1 MQKIL
6 RKRVLRDLKKNTFR
20 YAALG
25 CLIILCMYLIIS
37 LVGAGETIVRGVEE
51 SAEENQMED
60 GQFTC
65 FAPLSQKDMEKIRNN
80 NVQLEKMFYLD
91 YTVGGTTL
99 RVFKDRESINKVVVS
114 EGKKAENADELVL
127 EKRYAAKNEVSLG
140 DEIQLGDQSF
150 TVVGIGSSPDYD
162 APYKNLS
169 DTIVDSKNFGTVFVT
184 KEAYDDIKKAGKAA
198 QSEEYLYAYR
208 LKKGMSDEKVRDLL
222 KTFKIDEEA
231 VQDDYFQE
239 YWDRT
244 VGQLDD
250 MQSGVKD
257 LKKGAEELY
266 QGLRKL
272 NRYKNDL
279 NMAPK
284 TIFYNALEQV
294 QKSLQENG
302 FDVTLTEDNFESE
315 IQKIVDDKD
324 GVMALTLSDALDELK
339 ALKTYK
345 DSVEEYTDGVQ
356 EAKDGAEELK
366 DGVSDLKEGTD
377 DYLDEIDTRLTNM
390 ESFVKCDENIRT
402 LASVDDQQINIS
414 AGMIFGVIIL
424 ILLAYVISV
433 FVVHNIEKESSIIGT
448 LYALGVRRRDLMFH
462 YLSLPVIITTV
473 AGILGFLAGISFLGI
488 PNQMQD
494 CITYY
499 SVPPLDVIVPPYL
512 IVYGI
517 IMPPIVS
524 TIVNTIVIRKKLSH
538 TALSLMR
545 NETKKQHMSKLRLHE
560 MKFEKMFRIRQMVRE
575 ARAGITVFFGM
586 FIALLCMMISL
597 NCYELCVHVRD
608 SNIADTKYEYMYT
621 LKYPEKEVP
630 EKASPAYAKT
640 LKKEIYGYNWDVTV
654 LGIEEGNPYFDLT
667 LTKGKGTVVV
677 SSAMAQKY
685 DLKEGDTFV
694 LNDEEEGNKYAFE
707 VTGICEYAPAFY
719 VFMDL
724 ESARDLFGESDD
736 FYNVLFSDEALD
748 IPAGRLYATT
758 TKQDIEKSASIFVNQ
773 MQSMIITINVVSTL
787 IFIIVMYLMMKVMI
801 DRSAYSISLMK
812 VFGFRDKEV
821 RKLYLNGNF
830 YIILAGIVIHI
841 PLTKA
846 IMDFLYPRYMVSNI
860 STALELSFEPWLY
873 VALVVL
879 IFVCYFAINR
889 VLVGRLK
896 KMIPAEV
903 LKNRE

>member
-6 RKRVLRDLKKNTFR
+6 RKRVLRDLKKNAFR

-91 YTVGGTTL
+91 YTVGDTTL
-99 RVFKDRESINKVVVS
+99 RVFKDRESINKVVIS

-184 KEAYDDIKKAGKAA
+184 KEAYDDLKKAGKAA
-198 QSEEYLYAYR
+198 QSEEYLYAYC
-208 LKKGMSDEKVRDLL
+208 LKKDMTDEKVRDLL

-284 TIFYNALEQV
+284 TIFDNALEQA

-315 IQKIVDDKD
+315 IRKIVDD
-324 GVMALTLSDALDELK
+324 
-339 ALKTYK
+339 
-345 DSVEEYTDGVQ
+345 
-356 EAKDGAEELK
+356 K

-377 DYLDEIDTRLTNM
+377 DYFDEIDTRLTNM

-473 AGILGFLAGISFLGI
+473 AGILGFLAGISSLGI
-488 PNQMQD
+488 PSQMQD

-517 IMPPIVS
+517 VMPPIVS
-524 TIVNTIVIRKKLSH
+524 TIVNAIVIRKKLSH

-719 VFMDL
+719 VFMDF
-724 ESARDLFGESDD
+724 ESARDLFGEPDD

-812 VFGFRDKEV
+812 VFGFRDGEV

-830 YIILAGIVIHI
+830 YIILAGTVIHI

-860 STALELSFEPWLY
+860 STALDLSFEPWLY

>member
-6 RKRVLRDLKKNTFR
+6 RKRVLRDLKKNAFR

-91 YTVGGTTL
+91 YTVGDTTL
-99 RVFKDRESINKVVVS
+99 RVFKDRESINKVVIS

-140 DEIQLGDQSF
+140 DEIQLGDRSF

-184 KEAYDDIKKAGKAA
+184 KEAYDDLKKAGKAA

-208 LKKGMSDEKVRDLL
+208 LKKNMTDEKVRDLL

-257 LKKGAEELY
+257 LKKGVEELY

-284 TIFYNALEQV
+284 TIFDNALEQA

-315 IQKIVDDKD
+315 IRKIVDD
-324 GVMALTLSDALDELK
+324 
-339 ALKTYK
+339 
-345 DSVEEYTDGVQ
+345 
-356 EAKDGAEELK
+356 K

-377 DYLDEIDTRLTNM
+377 DYFDEIDTRLTNM

-473 AGILGFLAGISFLGI
+473 AGILGFLAGISSLGI
-488 PNQMQD
+488 PSQMQD

-517 IMPPIVS
+517 VMPPIVS
-524 TIVNTIVIRKKLSH
+524 TIVNAIVIRKKLSH

-812 VFGFRDKEV
+812 VFGFRDGEV

-830 YIILAGIVIHI
+830 YIILAGTVIHI

-860 STALELSFEPWLY
+860 STALDLSFEPWLY

>member
-6 RKRVLRDLKKNTFR
+6 RKRVLRDLKKNAFR

-91 YTVGGTTL
+91 YTVGDTTL
-99 RVFKDRESINKVVVS
+99 RVFKDRESINKVVIS

-184 KEAYDDIKKAGKAA
+184 KEAYDDLKKAGKAA

-208 LKKGMSDEKVRDLL
+208 LKKNMTDEKVRDLL

-257 LKKGAEELY
+257 LKKGVEELY

-284 TIFYNALEQV
+284 TIFDNALEQA

-315 IQKIVDDKD
+315 IREIVDD
-324 GVMALTLSDALDELK
+324 
-339 ALKTYK
+339 
-345 DSVEEYTDGVQ
+345 
-356 EAKDGAEELK
+356 K

-377 DYLDEIDTRLTNM
+377 DYFDEIDTRLTNM

-473 AGILGFLAGISFLGI
+473 AGILGFLAGISSLGI
-488 PNQMQD
+488 PSQMQD

-517 IMPPIVS
+517 VMPPIVS
-524 TIVNTIVIRKKLSH
+524 TIVNAIVIRKKLSH

-545 NETKKQHMSKLRLHE
+545 NETKKKHMSKLRLHE

-724 ESARDLFGESDD
+724 ESARDLFGEPDD

-812 VFGFRDKEV
+812 VFGFRDGEV

-830 YIILAGIVIHI
+830 YIILAGTVIHI

-860 STALELSFEPWLY
+860 STALDLSFEPWLY

>member
-6 RKRVLRDLKKNTFR
+6 RKRVLRDLKKNAFR

-91 YTVGGTTL
+91 YTVGDTTL
-99 RVFKDRESINKVVVS
+99 RVFKDRESINKVVIS
-114 EGKKAENADELVL
+114 EGKKVENADELVL
-127 EKRYAAKNEVSLG
+127 EKRYAVKNEVSLG

-184 KEAYDDIKKAGKAA
+184 KEAYDDLKKAGKAA

-208 LKKGMSDEKVRDLL
+208 LKKNMTDEKVRDLL

-284 TIFYNALEQV
+284 TIFDNALEQA

-315 IQKIVDDKD
+315 IRKIVDD
-324 GVMALTLSDALDELK
+324 
-339 ALKTYK
+339 
-345 DSVEEYTDGVQ
+345 
-356 EAKDGAEELK
+356 K

-377 DYLDEIDTRLTNM
+377 DYFDEIDTRLTNM

-473 AGILGFLAGISFLGI
+473 AGILGFLAGISSLGI
-488 PNQMQD
+488 PSQMQD

-517 IMPPIVS
+517 VMPPIVS
-524 TIVNTIVIRKKLSH
+524 TIVNAIVIRKKLSH

-724 ESARDLFGESDD
+724 ESARDLFGEPDD

-812 VFGFRDKEV
+812 VFGFRDGEV

-830 YIILAGIVIHI
+830 YIILAGTVIHI

-860 STALELSFEPWLY
+860 STALDLSFEPWLY

>member
-6 RKRVLRDLKKNTFR
+6 RKRVLRDLKKNAFR

-91 YTVGGTTL
+91 YTVGDTTL
-99 RVFKDRESINKVVVS
+99 RVFKDRESINKVVIS

-184 KEAYDDIKKAGKAA
+184 KEAYDDLKKAGKAA

-208 LKKGMSDEKVRDLL
+208 LKKNMTDEKVRDLL

-284 TIFYNALEQV
+284 TIFDNALEQA

-315 IQKIVDDKD
+315 IREIVDD
-324 GVMALTLSDALDELK
+324 
-339 ALKTYK
+339 
-345 DSVEEYTDGVQ
+345 
-356 EAKDGAEELK
+356 K

-377 DYLDEIDTRLTNM
+377 DYFDEIDTRLTNM

-473 AGILGFLAGISFLGI
+473 AGILGFLAGISSLGI
-488 PNQMQD
+488 PSQMQD

-517 IMPPIVS
+517 VMPPIVS
-524 TIVNTIVIRKKLSH
+524 TIVNAIVIRKKLSH

-724 ESARDLFGESDD
+724 ESARDLFGEPDD

-812 VFGFRDKEV
+812 VFGFRDGEV

-830 YIILAGIVIHI
+830 YIILAGTVIHI

-860 STALELSFEPWLY
+860 STALDLSFEPWLY

>member
-6 RKRVLRDLKKNTFR
+6 RKRVLRDLKKNAFR

-91 YTVGGTTL
+91 YTVGDTTL
-99 RVFKDRESINKVVVS
+99 RVFKDRESINKVVIS

-184 KEAYDDIKKAGKAA
+184 KEAYDDLKKAGKAA
-198 QSEEYLYAYR
+198 QSEEYLYAYC
-208 LKKGMSDEKVRDLL
+208 LKKDMTDEKVRDLL

-284 TIFYNALEQV
+284 TIFDNALEQA

-315 IQKIVDDKD
+315 IRKIVDD
-324 GVMALTLSDALDELK
+324 
-339 ALKTYK
+339 
-345 DSVEEYTDGVQ
+345 
-356 EAKDGAEELK
+356 K

-377 DYLDEIDTRLTNM
+377 DYFDEIDTRLTNM

-414 AGMIFGVIIL
+414 AGVIFGVIIL

-473 AGILGFLAGISFLGI
+473 AGILGFLAGISSLGI
-488 PNQMQD
+488 PSQMQD

-517 IMPPIVS
+517 VMPPIVS
-524 TIVNTIVIRKKLSH
+524 TIVNAIVIRKKLSH

-630 EKASPAYAKT
+630 EKASQAYAKT

-812 VFGFRDKEV
+812 VFGFRDGEV

-830 YIILAGIVIHI
+830 YIILAGTVIHI

-860 STALELSFEPWLY
+860 STALDLSFEPWLY
-873 VALVVL
+873 VALGVL

>member
-6 RKRVLRDLKKNTFR
+6 RKRVLRDLKKNAFR

-80 NVQLEKMFYLD
+80 NVQPEKMFYLD
-91 YTVGGTTL
+91 YTVGDTTL
-99 RVFKDRESINKVVVS
+99 RVFKDRESINKVVIS

-184 KEAYDDIKKAGKAA
+184 KEAYDDLKKAGKAA
-198 QSEEYLYAYR
+198 QSEEYLYAYC
-208 LKKGMSDEKVRDLL
+208 LKKDMTDEKVRDLL

-284 TIFYNALEQV
+284 TIFDNALEQA

-315 IQKIVDDKD
+315 IREIVDD
-324 GVMALTLSDALDELK
+324 
-339 ALKTYK
+339 
-345 DSVEEYTDGVQ
+345 
-356 EAKDGAEELK
+356 K

-377 DYLDEIDTRLTNM
+377 DYFDEIDTRLTNM

-473 AGILGFLAGISFLGI
+473 AGILGFLAGISSLGI
-488 PNQMQD
+488 PSQMQD

-517 IMPPIVS
+517 VMPPIVS
-524 TIVNTIVIRKKLSH
+524 TIVNAIVIRKKLSH

-545 NETKKQHMSKLRLHE
+545 NETKKQHMSKLRLHK

-719 VFMDL
+719 VFMDF
-724 ESARDLFGESDD
+724 ESARDLFGEPDD

-758 TKQDIEKSASIFVNQ
+758 TKQNIEKSASIFVNQ

-812 VFGFRDKEV
+812 VFGFRDGEV

-830 YIILAGIVIHI
+830 YIILAGTVIHI

-860 STALELSFEPWLY
+860 STALDLSFEPWLY

>member
-6 RKRVLRDLKKNTFR
+6 RKRVLRDLKKNAFR

-91 YTVGGTTL
+91 YTVGDTTL
-99 RVFKDRESINKVVVS
+99 RVFKDRESINKVVIS

-184 KEAYDDIKKAGKAA
+184 KEAYDDLKKAGKAA
-198 QSEEYLYAYR
+198 QSEEYLYAYC
-208 LKKGMSDEKVRDLL
+208 LKKDMTDEKVRDLL

-284 TIFYNALEQV
+284 TIFDNALEQA

-315 IQKIVDDKD
+315 IRKIVDD
-324 GVMALTLSDALDELK
+324 
-339 ALKTYK
+339 
-345 DSVEEYTDGVQ
+345 
-356 EAKDGAEELK
+356 K

-377 DYLDEIDTRLTNM
+377 DYFDEIDTRLTNM

-414 AGMIFGVIIL
+414 AGVIFGVIIL

-473 AGILGFLAGISFLGI
+473 AGILGFLAGISSLGI
-488 PNQMQD
+488 PSQMQD

-517 IMPPIVS
+517 VMPPIVS
-524 TIVNTIVIRKKLSH
+524 TIVNAIVIRKKLSH

-724 ESARDLFGESDD
+724 ESARDLFGEPDD

-812 VFGFRDKEV
+812 VFGFRDGEV

-830 YIILAGIVIHI
+830 YIILAGTVIHI

-860 STALELSFEPWLY
+860 STALDLSFEPWLY

>member
-6 RKRVLRDLKKNTFR
+6 RKRVLRDLKKNAFR

-80 NVQLEKMFYLD
+80 NVQPEKMFYLD
-91 YTVGGTTL
+91 YTVGDTTL
-99 RVFKDRESINKVVVS
+99 RVFKDRESINKVVIS

-184 KEAYDDIKKAGKAA
+184 KEAYDDLKKAGKAA
-198 QSEEYLYAYR
+198 QSEEYLYAYC
-208 LKKGMSDEKVRDLL
+208 LKKDMTDEKVRDLL

-284 TIFYNALEQV
+284 TIFDNALEQA

-315 IQKIVDDKD
+315 IREIVDD
-324 GVMALTLSDALDELK
+324 
-339 ALKTYK
+339 
-345 DSVEEYTDGVQ
+345 
-356 EAKDGAEELK
+356 K

-377 DYLDEIDTRLTNM
+377 DYFDEIDTRLTNM

-473 AGILGFLAGISFLGI
+473 AGILGFLAGISSLGI
-488 PNQMQD
+488 PSQMQD

-517 IMPPIVS
+517 VMPPIVS
-524 TIVNTIVIRKKLSH
+524 TIVNAIVIRKKLSH

-719 VFMDL
+719 VFMDF
-724 ESARDLFGESDD
+724 ESARDLFGEPDD

-758 TKQDIEKSASIFVNQ
+758 TKQNIEKSASIFVNQ

-812 VFGFRDKEV
+812 VFGFRDGEV

-830 YIILAGIVIHI
+830 YIILAGTVIHI

-860 STALELSFEPWLY
+860 STALDLSFEPWLY